1 MNKKMKILL
10 NFIMI
15 ILSLFSCNENEN
27 LNENLNEN
35 ENEFNQFVKN
45 FTYYTCSL
53 EYPNV
58 SYNYYDSNNT
68 IFHTT
73 VQYETNVDIHE
84 ECEFDANGKIK
95 KIKRYSDNIGDYDK
109 IKILNFT
116 FKQIMN
122 REFENEEE
130 FEIKILDDN
139 YNHNQIL
146 KIITNQQIYEN
157 IFNEY
162 KNMYININLNCNY
175 DNYVNIKSDLIED
188 CNINRTRESFI
199 LFNSPFINLNNR
211 SSSGDIV
218 RTKNI
223 IKDTNNGLFL
233 EKFLNNSNSIE
244 NKESIE
250 EFKNNPCECKNYEF
264 SNYTKIKF
272 SL

>member
-15 ILSLFSCNENEN
+15 ILSLFSCNDD
-27 LNENLNEN
+27 ENLNEN

-58 SYNYYDSNNT
+58 SYNYYNSTNM
-68 IFHTT
+68 T

-84 ECEFDANGKIK
+84 ECEFDTNGKIK
-95 KIKRYSDNIGDYDK
+95 KIKKYSDNNNDYDK
-109 IKILNFT
+109 MKILNFT

-162 KNMYININLNCNY
+162 KNMYTNINLNCNY
-175 DNYVNIKSDLIED
+175 DNYINIKSDLIED
-188 CNINRTRESFI
+188 CNINQTRYSFI
-199 LFNSPFINLNNR
+199 LVNSPSPFINLNNR
-211 SSSGDIV
+211 LSGDIE
-218 RTKNI
+218 RTKSF
-223 IKDTNNGLFL
+223 IKDTDTALFL
-233 EKFLNNSNSIE
+233 EKFLNNSNLIE